1 MRLRRA
7 FMIASAFA
15 LAAALAIPLRR
26 VNPSARDIALVG
38 LSIPLIAYFTV
49 RQVVIAVPRSPHS
62 PVSSVTWDCDAVA
75 IVPLVLFVPAP
86 LGALVV
92 VMTKGLTRRIASR
105 GHEHPL
111 ITLHNPV
118 TAGERRLLLASRDTR
133 FFMRSLEH
141 LDTAR
146 RPESESS

>member
-92 VMTKGLTRRIASR
+92 VMTKGLTRRIAWR

-111 ITLHNPV
+111 I
-118 TAGERRLLLASRDTR
+118 
-133 FFMRSLEH
+133 
-141 LDTAR
+141 
-146 RPESESS
+146 